1 MNITKESEKK
11 IQDIR
16 ASKEKDKLE
25 LERKYEGRF
34 KELQEYYD
42 RLLEEKIAEAQKIGI
57 EAASRIEE

>member
-1 MNITKESEKK
+1 M
-11 IQDIR
+11 
-16 ASKEKDKLE
+16 
-25 LERKYEGRF
+25 